1 MERDP
6 DPRPVLCVACHHAYV
21 PRRLADGGCPQ
32 CGCVSWIAARLL
44 PEPADKPAA
53 ATPG

>member
-1 MERDP
+1 MERDHE
-6 DPRPVLCVACHHAYV
+6 PRPVLCVACRHAYV
-21 PRRLADGGCPQ
+21 PRNLVGGGCPK

-44 PEPADKPAA
+44 SEPADTRAA